1 MSEPSG
7 WGRSEEMAIL
17 IRWGPR
23 PGEGPLLP
31 GGEPFFFPGGPLGV
45 LLVHGFTGAPR
56 EMRGLGRF
64 LAAHGWT
71 ALGIRLPGHG
81 TRPEDLRGFTWRDW
95 AEAVAAGVDVLRS
108 RCARVFLC
116 GLSLGGILVL
126 HEAAR
131 RPPDGLIAMAVP
143 YRIRDPRQYLLGI
156 WKRLFPEVG
165 RPPARP
171 TVAPAEGIPYP
182 RYPLQAVEE
191 VLRALRA
198 MRAALSHV
206 RAPALL
212 IYSWADRTVQP
223 DQGWEVYH
231 RLGSA
236 DKVIHWLAR
245 SGHGI
250 PEDIDREEAFEAVL
264 RFLQRRIPER

>member
-1 MSEPSG
+1 MGALAWRGPAAPGWRALLLLGWAVRRPSG
-7 WGRSEEMAIL
+7 
-17 IRWGPR
+17 PR
-23 PGEGPLLP
+23 L
-31 GGEPFFFPGGPLGV
+31 
-45 LLVHGFTGAPR
+45 HGAPR

-95 AEAVAAGVDVLRS
+95 AEAVATGVDVLRS

-143 YRIRDPRQYLLGI
+143 YRIRDLRLYLLGI

-171 TVAPAEGIPYP
+171 TAALPYP
-182 RYPLQAVEE
+182 RYSLQAVEE

-198 MRAALSHV
+198 MRAALPDA

-212 IYSWADRTVQP
+212 IYSWADRTVRP

-264 RFLQRRIPER
+264 RFLRRRIPER